1 MPPALKAIIADDEPV
16 LRRRLA
22 DDLHAVW
29 PELEICGQAENGIQ
43 ALELLTARQPQI
55 AFLDIKM
62 PGLSGLEVARRV
74 AATCRIVFI
83 TAFDQ
88 FAVQAFEQAAVD
100 YLLKPVER
108 SRLERT
114 VARLR
119 HHLARPEPDPHH
131 LAPWLHLLEQR
142 LGTTSPPA
150 WLQWIRV
157 QDRQQLRLLAVAEV
171 AVFQA
176 EDKYTVVTTAQ
187 GEYLIRKPLKELI
200 AELDPERFWQIHRS
214 TIVQVAAIDTV
225 KVSLT
230 GRQVLTLKGIA
241 GTFAVSRGFRH
252 RFKAM

>member
-1 MPPALKAIIADDEPV
+1 MPPAPKAIIADDEPV

-22 DDLHAVW
+22 DELQVVW
-29 PELEICGQAENGIQ
+29 PDLEICGQAENGIR
-43 ALELLTARQPQI
+43 ALELIKARQPQI
-55 AFLDIKM
+55 AFLDIKR
-62 PGLSGLEVARRV
+62 PGLTGMEVARRV

-108 SRLERT
+108 CRLELT

-119 HHLARPEPDPHH
+119 HHLADPEPGSDH
-131 LAPWLHLLEQR
+131 LAPLLHLLGQR
-142 LGTTSPPA
+142 LETTSPPA

-157 QDRQQLRLLAVAEV
+157 QDRQGIRLLAVAEV

-187 GEYLIRKPLKELI
+187 GEHLIRKPLKELL

-225 KVSLT
+225 KGTLT

-241 GTFAVSRGFRH
+241 GAFAVSRGFRH
-252 RFKAM
+252 RFKVM